1 MIDVIV
7 GLGNPG
13 KQYAQTRHNCGFM
26 VVEAL
31 AARWQVSL
39 ATDRRFQGRWG
50 EASLS
55 LLQGRQKI
63 RLICPETYMNRSGQA
78 VRALI
83 DWFKLDP
90 QRVLVVYD
98 DMAIPFGRLR
108 LRPNGSAGGH
118 NGMKSMIEHLGG
130 SEWPRLRVGVG
141 NPDVIASHADVV
153 GHVLGGF
160 APSEQKQLPEVIATA
175 ADCVEALLKV
185 GLELAM
191 SRYNAREIATTT
203 T

>member
-1 MIDVIV
+1 MIDVVV

-31 AARWQVSL
+31 ATRWHVSL

-50 EASLS
+50 EASLTLPS
-55 LLQGRQKI
+55 GRQKI
-63 RLICPETYMNRSGQA
+63 RLICPETYMNRSGQS
-78 VRALI
+78 VRSLI

-108 LRPNGSAGGH
+108 LRPSGSAGGH

-141 NPDVIASHADVV
+141 SPEAVSSHADVV

-160 APSEQKQLPEVIATA
+160 APGEQKQLPEVIATA
-175 ADCVEALLKV
+175 ADCVEAVLKV

-191 SRYNAREIATTT
+191 SRYNARAVTTP
-203 T
+203 